1 MQQSTLTHFQES
13 LLLLVIVFTFIV
25 ILSILWNRYYTNYL
39 NSIIEKDKEIRN
51 KRLKF
56 IQTITPSKIQFN
68 TLTCNILQEN
78 IEEISISEA
87 LSKLWT
93 YK

>member
-13 LLLLVIVFTFIV
+13 LLLLVIVFTVIA

-39 NSIIEKDKEIRN
+39 NSIIEKDKEIQN

-68 TLTCNILQEN
+68 TLTCSVFQESN
-78 IEEISISEA
+78 EDIDISEA
-87 LSKLWT
+87 LNKL
-93 YK
+93 